1 MKYDIL
7 IYGNP
12 MLREKAKSI
21 ENVDDGIRQLAK
33 DMLETMY
40 DRNGLGLAAEQIG
53 RTESICVIDV
63 PSERDAEG
71 ENGTRDNP
79 NISMPLVMI
88 NPRITG
94 MSGEQERQEG
104 CLSFPELFVSIKRA
118 AEATVTF
125 TNLRNEKVTA
135 DVRGLLA
142 RTVQHEIDHLD
153 GILMTDRMSFV
164 QKVAIA
170 GKLKKLKKM
179 AVLDGSGLFYHIN
192 VLRQ

>member
-1 MKYDIL
+1 
-7 IYGNP
+7 

-53 RTESICVIDV
+53 RTESICMIDV
-63 PSERDAEG
+63 PPERDMEG
-71 ENGTRDNP
+71 KNGARHNP
-79 NISMPLVMI
+79 DISMPLVMI

-94 MSGEQERQEG
+94 MSGEQEGQEG
-104 CLSFPELFVSIKRA
+104 CLSFPELFISIKRS

-125 TNLRNEKVTA
+125 TNLRNEKVTIE
-135 DVRGLLA
+135 VKGLLA
-142 RTVQHEIDHLD
+142 RTVQHEIDHLN
-153 GILMTDRMSFV
+153 GILLTDRMSPV
-164 QKVAIA
+164 QKVAVA

-179 AVLDGSGLFYHIN
+179 AIN
-192 VLRQ
+192 P

>member
-21 ENVDDGIRQLAK
+21 ENVDDNIGQLAK

-53 RTESICVIDV
+53 HTESICVIDV
-63 PSERDAEG
+63 PLEKDAEG

-88 NPRITG
+88 NPGITK

-104 CLSFPELFVSIKRA
+104 CLSFPELFISIKRA
-118 AEATVTF
+118 AETTVTF
-125 TNLRNEKVTA
+125 TNLHNEKVTIE
-135 DVRGLLA
+135 VKGLLA
-142 RTVQHEIDHLD
+142 RTVQHEIDHLN
-153 GILMTDRMSFV
+153 GILLTDRMSPV
-164 QKVAIA
+164 QKGVAA
-170 GKLKKLKKM
+170 GKLKKLKKT
-179 AVLDGSGLFYHIN
+179 AAN
-192 VLRQ
+192 P